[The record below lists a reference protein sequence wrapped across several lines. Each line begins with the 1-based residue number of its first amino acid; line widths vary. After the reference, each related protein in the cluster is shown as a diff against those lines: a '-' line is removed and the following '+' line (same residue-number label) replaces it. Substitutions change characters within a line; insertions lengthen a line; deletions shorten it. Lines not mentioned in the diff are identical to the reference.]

1 MKTPGHVTGLHQD
14 ESLSWLQHFDASMPS
29 SYFVHTTDRPN
40 HTQHADICVL
50 DDTGVYCDTLR
61 SLQLVSSVGNLA
73 VSMIYARK
81 LLACILQKKKTFSL
95 QLGVPTLHIPEG
107 FRNRLISPDISEFVW
122 SYSNPEANLG
132 YTHNWEH
139 VKPLYMIMLSFNN
152 LMSSLELNG
161 TGRTRH
167 TLTLNDEMTEL

>member
-29 SYFVHTTDRPN
+29 SYFVQTTDRPN

-81 LLACILQKKKTFSL
+81 LLACILQKKKLLACSQGSQHYTY
-95 QLGVPTLHIPEG
+95 QKA
-107 FRNRLISPDISEFVW
+107 SE
-122 SYSNPEANLG
+122 
-132 YTHNWEH
+132 T
-139 VKPLYMIMLSFNN
+139 
-152 LMSSLELNG
+152 
-161 TGRTRH
+161 
-167 TLTLNDEMTEL
+167 D